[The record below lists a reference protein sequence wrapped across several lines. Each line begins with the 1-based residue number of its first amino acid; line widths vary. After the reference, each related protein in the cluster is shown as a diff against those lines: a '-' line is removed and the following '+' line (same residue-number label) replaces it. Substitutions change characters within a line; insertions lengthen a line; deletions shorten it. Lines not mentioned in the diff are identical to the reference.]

1 MRVSSGAPWRVME
14 EGASWVK
21 LTRESAPSREE
32 STIPSRLSKLV
43 SRKMSS
49 PWSFAGTGGACL
61 FLPVLRNLPRG
72 MGGDGGGLGIDPDG
86 IIRFPGT
93 GGTGWVGTRMIQ
105 VSARADGVK
114 TRMAYY

>member
-1 MRVSSGAPWRVME
+1 VE

-49 PWSFAGTGGACL
+49 PGSFAGTGGAC
-61 FLPVLRNLPRG
+61 FLLVLRNLPRG

-86 IIRFPGT
+86 ITRFPGT

-105 VSARADGVK
+105 VSYSGLMV
-114 TRMAYY
+114 